1 MPLKSHSPKLNFKT
15 KKIDLI
21 FLMTNWINDQ
31 TLQVYKEH
39 KVKTTLL
46 SDSCLTVFFNLR
58 FPFSPFPSG
67 SNANDY
73 PYLVEPFCPLCV
85 WKMDLKK
92 NTKPSNK
99 KINTNTKHFLVNHVQ
114 SFIIQVSLGISL

>member
-46 SDSCLTVFFNLR
+46 SDSCLTVFF
-58 FPFSPFPSG
+58 
-67 SNANDY
+67 
-73 PYLVEPFCPLCV
+73 
-85 WKMDLKK
+85 
-92 NTKPSNK
+92 
-99 KINTNTKHFLVNHVQ
+99 
-114 SFIIQVSLGISL
+114 